1 MSNKHVKLNV
11 SQNNID
17 SIHPTKYS
25 SPRVLPISV
34 KGTFTSILSDTQ
46 DKILKYHPQ
55 LFSLASHIQS
65 NRNPLSLPLKD
76 QTPNRVSLPL
86 STPPSFLLPFPLRPE
101 ISLV

>member
-17 SIHPTKYS
+17 SIHPTS
-25 SPRVLPISV
+25 ILPRVLPISV

-86 STPPSFLLPFPLRPE
+86 STPPSFLLLLPLRPA